1 MRMITL
7 KREKRFLRSYQ
18 SNNMQPELAQKLMK
32 NKDIVDFVDFLTK
45 KVGELDT
52 ITDIDFDK
60 PEIELDK
67 DKMIIEVW
75 ARKLANT
82 KLKEILEPL
91 LNSRSERGEIKKDEY
106 LT

>member
-1 MRMITL
+1 MH
-7 KREKRFLRSYQ
+7 
-18 SNNMQPELAQKLMK
+18 PELAQKLMK

-67 DKMIIEVW
+67 DKMIIEVR

-82 KLKEILEPL
+82 KLKEILAPL
-91 LNSRSERGEIKKDEY
+91 LNSREERGEINKQEY
-106 LT
+106 IT

>member
-1 MRMITL
+1 M
-7 KREKRFLRSYQ
+7 
-18 SNNMQPELAQKLMK
+18 NPELAQKLMK

-52 ITDIDFDK
+52 ITDIIFDK
-60 PEIELDK
+60 PEVELDK
-67 DKMIIEVW
+67 DKMIIEVR

-91 LNSRSERGEIKKDEY
+91 LNSREERGEINKQEY
-106 LT
+106 IV

>member
-1 MRMITL
+1 
-7 KREKRFLRSYQ
+7 
-18 SNNMQPELAQKLMK
+18 MQPELAQKLMK

-52 ITDIDFDK
+52 ITDIEWDID
-60 PEIELDK
+60 IEPAQLTV
-67 DKMIIEVW
+67 EVR

>member
-1 MRMITL
+1 M
-7 KREKRFLRSYQ
+7 
-18 SNNMQPELAQKLMK
+18 NPELAQKLMK

-52 ITDIDFDK
+52 ITDIEWDID
-60 PEIELDK
+60 IEPAQLTV
-67 DKMIIEVW
+67 EVR

-91 LNSRSERGEIKKDEY
+91 LNSREERGEINKQEY
-106 LT
+106 IT

>member
-67 DKMIIEVW
+67 DKMIIEVR

-82 KLKEILEPL
+82 KLKEILAPL
-91 LNSRSERGEIKKDEY
+91 LNSREERGEINKQEY
-106 LT
+106 IT

>member
-1 MRMITL
+1 MITL

-52 ITDIDFDK
+52 ITDISFDK
-60 PEIELDK
+60 PEVELDK
-67 DKMIIEVW
+67 DKMIIEVR

-91 LNSRSERGEIKKDEY
+91 LNSREERGEINKQEY
-106 LT
+106 IV

>member
-1 MRMITL
+1 MITL

-67 DKMIIEVW
+67 DKMIIEVR

-82 KLKEILEPL
+82 KLKEILAPL
-91 LNSRSERGEIKKDEY
+91 LNSREERGEINKQEY
-106 LT
+106 IT

>member
-1 MRMITL
+1 
-7 KREKRFLRSYQ
+7 
-18 SNNMQPELAQKLMK
+18 MQPELAQKLMK

-67 DKMIIEVW
+67 DKMIIEVR

-82 KLKEILEPL
+82 KLKEILAPL
-91 LNSRSERGEIKKDEY
+91 LNSREERGEINKQEY
-106 LT
+106 IT

>member
-1 MRMITL
+1 
-7 KREKRFLRSYQ
+7 
-18 SNNMQPELAQKLMK
+18 MQPELAQKLMK

-67 DKMIIEVW
+67 DKMIIEVR

-91 LNSRSERGEIKKDEY
+91 LNSREERGEIKKDEY

>member
-1 MRMITL
+1 MITL

-52 ITDIDFDK
+52 ITDIEWDID
-60 PEIELDK
+60 IEPAQLTV
-67 DKMIIEVW
+67 EVR

-91 LNSRSERGEIKKDEY
+91 LNSREERGEINKQEY
-106 LT
+106 IT

>member
-1 MRMITL
+1 MEL
-7 KREKRFLRSYQ
+7 
-18 SNNMQPELAQKLMK
+18 ELAQKLMQ
-32 NKDIVDFVDFLTK
+32 NKDFTDFVDFLTK

-52 ITDIDFDK
+52 ITDIEWDID
-60 PEIELDK
+60 IEPAQLTV
-67 DKMIIEVW
+67 EVR

>member
-1 MRMITL
+1 
-7 KREKRFLRSYQ
+7 
-18 SNNMQPELAQKLMK
+18 MQPELAQKLMK

-52 ITDIDFDK
+52 ITDIEWDID
-60 PEIELDK
+60 IEPAQLTV
-67 DKMIIEVW
+67 EVR

-91 LNSRSERGEIKKDEY
+91 LNSRSERGEINKQEY
-106 LT
+106 IT

>member
-1 MRMITL
+1 
-7 KREKRFLRSYQ
+7 
-18 SNNMQPELAQKLMK
+18 MQPELAQKLMK

-52 ITDIDFDK
+52 ITDISFDK
-60 PEIELDK
+60 PEVELDK
-67 DKMIIEVW
+67 DKMIIEVR

>member
-1 MRMITL
+1 MITL

-67 DKMIIEVW
+67 DKMIIEVR

-82 KLKEILEPL
+82 KLKEILAPL
-91 LNSRSERGEIKKDEY
+91 LNSREERGKLINKNI
-106 LT
+106 

>member
-52 ITDIDFDK
+52 ITDIEWDID
-60 PEIELDK
+60 IEPAQLTV
-67 DKMIIEVW
+67 EVR

-91 LNSRSERGEIKKDEY
+91 LNSREERGEINKQEY
-106 LT
+106 IT

>member
-1 MRMITL
+1 
-7 KREKRFLRSYQ
+7 
-18 SNNMQPELAQKLMK
+18 MQPELAQKLMK

-52 ITDIDFDK
+52 ITDIEWDID
-60 PEIELDK
+60 IEPAQLTV
-67 DKMIIEVW
+67 EVR

-91 LNSRSERGEIKKDEY
+91 LNSREERGEINKQEY
-106 LT
+106 IT

>member
-1 MRMITL
+1 M
-7 KREKRFLRSYQ
+7 
-18 SNNMQPELAQKLMK
+18 NPELAQKLMQ
-32 NKDIVDFVDFLTK
+32 NKDFTDFVDFLK
-45 KVGELDT
+45 SKVGELDT

-60 PEIELDK
+60 PEIELDREK
-67 DKMIIEVW
+67 ITIEIR